1 MLCFVVTKT
10 KKIGRHKL
18 LNPDL
23 FLFFMSV
30 NGGSL
35 HPVTFYGSK
44 RLPPSPAENFPS
56 STHGNPITWKIP
68 PRGNYGFQ
76 NLKIFFESCYFL
88 V

>member
-44 RLPPSPAENFPS
+44 RLTPSPA
-56 STHGNPITWKIP
+56 
-68 PRGNYGFQ
+68 
-76 NLKIFFESCYFL
+76 
-88 V
+88 

>member
-68 PRGNYGFQ
+68 PLRKLWFSKFK
-76 NLKIFFESCYFL
+76 NLL
-88 V
+88 